1 MASMSPFKGSGFSFR
16 YFNQLALVVVCR
28 NTGLE
33 AMRKNP
39 YFAYREIP
47 EFCQMARRGAGD
59 GKTRPAPLAG
69 RGAEYA
75 GRSSDFKC

>member
-1 MASMSPFKGSGFSFR
+1 
-16 YFNQLALVVVCR
+16 
-28 NTGLE
+28 
-33 AMRKNP
+33 MRKNP

-75 GRSSDFKC
+75 GRPSDFKC